1 MTAWIQRIRNVVTL
15 NAAITLAVSE
25 EVLAETEIRGCVG
38 KKETIPKATVRMRAA
53 ARRVF

>member
-25 EVLAETEIRGCVG
+25 EVLAETELRGCVG

>member
-1 MTAWIQRIRNVVTL
+1 MTAWVQRIRNVVTL

-25 EVLAETEIRGCVG
+25 KVLAETEIPGGVG
-38 KKETIPKATVRMRAA
+38 KKETIPKATIRMRAA